1 MIMHL
6 RNCLLLTLGFLLS
19 WPMMIRAQEKKGD
32 IDFNIGLSMPGLY
45 SLADWEY
52 GMNTHYYY
60 EYSNLSNLSKE
71 SYNSTLYPSI
81 STELSYKLA
90 DEGFFKRLSVVGYA
104 GLHMA
109 EYQDISVASNTY
121 NDVETAVKL
130 DLLLGIRYHII
141 NKKYFSMYTQ
151 AFLGGEIKNN
161 CAYWDITGDE
171 VYYGS
176 LGDRNI
182 RWQITYLGFRFKLGG
197 SNVGLLTELGH
208 GSEYCLSSIFV
219 FPGIRAGVSYRF

>member
-1 MIMHL
+1 MHL
-6 RNCLLLTLGFLLS
+6 RNCLLFTLALLVLR
-19 WPMMIRAQEKKGD
+19 PFAVQAQEQKGD
-32 IDFNIGLSMPGLY
+32 IDFNIGISMPGLY
-45 SLADWEY
+45 SLPDLEY
-52 GMNTHYYY
+52 HTSAYYY
-60 EYSNLSNLSKE
+60 NYSNLSNLSKE

-81 STELSYKLA
+81 SAELSYKLA

-104 GLHMA
+104 GLHVA
-109 EYQDISVASNTY
+109 DYQDISVVPNTY
-121 NDVETAVKL
+121 DDVETAVKL

-151 AFLGGEIKNN
+151 AFLGGEIRNS

-176 LGDRNI
+176 LGDRSI
-182 RWQITYLGFRFKLGG
+182 RWQITYLGFRFKLGR
-197 SNVGLLTELGH
+197 SNVGLMTELGH